1 MNYDYIVYQRILN
14 GIRTPSYTYFSMI
27 PLVVPRMLETVT
39 FHYLSR
45 VLEPLQQPLAC
56 HVLKQGAIQCV
67 NVSECATFSALD
79 LLVCVYI
86 LYLILIS

>member
-1 MNYDYIVYQRILN
+1 MGSEHRL
-14 GIRTPSYTYFSMI
+14 TPSIFPMV

-45 VLEPLQQPLAC
+45 VLEPFQQPLAC